1 MYVWKKSRYTVW
13 NYRYYYRIF
22 RRNERI
28 LLDDVRTARESYV
41 QDKSVN
47 GTKRGAQNRSMNYI
61 EAMEF
66 LEETKKYGSQLGLTS
81 IQNLME
87 ELGNV
92 QDEIPLVHIGGTNG
106 KGSVGAMLSQVL
118 TESGYKV
125 GRFCTPDVFVYE
137 DEFQMKGVNIEK
149 DRLAQLFTKVKKACD
164 KLTSQGKPHPTR
176 FEVETAAAFLWFYEE
191 KCDIALLEVGMGGE
205 TDATNLIKHPLV
217 SVLTSISMDHIRF
230 LGNSLGELAT
240 VKSGIIKPQVPVV
253 TIEQKPDAFI
263 QIEKKAKEMHAELVV
278 AKADQAQQIT
288 QKNGRYAFTWN
299 AFDAVQNEKANEKE
313 IIGCSDELL
322 QKTEEGIAENKTSQ
336 EMQINLSLCGAF
348 QVENAVCVLNVL
360 QILQKN
366 YPKIT
371 RESIQ
376 HGLAHTTWHG
386 RMEQLGAEP
395 DFYLDGAHNED
406 AVRKLRK
413 TLNEGFSDRRIVYIM
428 GVLADKDYE
437 KMIQMMFR
445 PGDHVYTV
453 TPQNPRALDGKELEK
468 QLLAQKI
475 AARYCENVQDA
486 VLYALRDAQKG
497 DMILAFGSLSYLR
510 NVREAY
516 EL

>member
-1 MYVWKKSRYTVW
+1 
-13 NYRYYYRIF
+13 
-22 RRNERI
+22 
-28 LLDDVRTARESYV
+28 
-41 QDKSVN
+41 
-47 GTKRGAQNRSMNYI
+47 MNYI

-81 IQNLME
+81 IRNLMA

-106 KGSVGAMLSQVL
+106 KGSLGAMLSQVL
-118 TESGYKV
+118 AESGYKV
-125 GRFCTPDVFVYE
+125 GRFCTPDVFAYE
-137 DEFQMKGVNIEK
+137 DEFQMNGINIEI
-149 DRLAQLFTKVKKACD
+149 DRLAQLFTKVKEACD
-164 KLTSQGKPHPTR
+164 KLIGQGKPHPTR

-191 KCDIALLEVGMGGE
+191 NCDIALLEVGMGGE
-205 TDATNLIKHPLV
+205 TDATNLIRQPLV

-230 LGNSLGELAT
+230 LGNSLSEIAT
-240 VKSGIIKPQVPVV
+240 AKSGIIKPQIPVV
-253 TIEQKPDAFI
+253 TMEQQPEAFA
-263 QIEKKAKEMHAELVV
+263 QIKKKAEAVDAELIV
-278 AKADQAQQIT
+278 ARADQAQHIT
-288 QKNGRYAFTWN
+288 QKNGRYAFAWN
-299 AFDAVQNEKANEKE
+299 VFEGVQNEKTDGTERTGGADR
-313 IIGCSDELL
+313 SSREL
-322 QKTEEGIAENKTSQ
+322 
-336 EMQINLSLCGAF
+336 QIDLSLCGAF

-360 QILQKN
+360 QILQKK

-371 RESIQ
+371 KATIQ

-386 RMEQLGAEP
+386 RLERLGTEP

-413 TLNEGFSDRRIVYIM
+413 TLEEGFSDRRIVYIM

-437 KMIQMMFR
+437 KMIRMMFR

-468 QLLAQKI
+468 QLLEQKI

-486 VLYALRDAQKG
+486 VLYALRDAQKD

-516 EL
+516 ESVMIALEQEKIDL

>member
-1 MYVWKKSRYTVW
+1 
-13 NYRYYYRIF
+13 
-22 RRNERI
+22 
-28 LLDDVRTARESYV
+28 
-41 QDKSVN
+41 
-47 GTKRGAQNRSMNYI
+47 MNYI

-81 IQNLME
+81 IQNLMA

-125 GRFCTPDVFVYE
+125 GRFCTPDVFAYE
-137 DEFQMKGVNIEK
+137 DEFQMNGVNIEK
-149 DRLAQLFTKVKKACD
+149 ERLAQLFSKVKEACD

-205 TDATNLIKHPLV
+205 TDATNLIKRPLA

-230 LGNSLGELAT
+230 LGNSLGEIAT
-240 VKSGIIKPQVPVV
+240 VKSGIIKSQVPVV
-253 TIEQKPDAFI
+253 TMEQKPEAYA
-263 QIEKKAKEMHAELVV
+263 QIEKKAKEMQTELIV
-278 AKADQAQQIT
+278 AKADQARQIT
-288 QKNGRYAFTWN
+288 QKNGRYVFEWN
-299 AFDAVQNEKANEKE
+299 VPDYVHKEKE
-313 IIGCSDELL
+313 AVECTEKIMLDKQDNEFRKMQ
-322 QKTEEGIAENKTSQ
+322 QK
-336 EMQINLSLCGAF
+336 MHINLSLCGAF
-348 QVENAVCVLNVL
+348 QVENAICVLNVL
-360 QILQKN
+360 QILQKK

-371 RESIQ
+371 KETIQ

-395 DFYLDGAHNED
+395 EFYLDGAHNED

-413 TLNEGFSDRRIVYIM
+413 TLDEGFSDRRIVYIM
-428 GVLADKDYE
+428 GVLADKDYK
-437 KMIQMMFR
+437 KMIQMMFQ

-453 TPQNPRALDGKELEK
+453 TPKNPRALDGKELER
-468 QLLAQKI
+468 QLLEQKI
-475 AARYCENVQDA
+475 DARYCENVQDA
-486 VLYALRDAQKG
+486 VLYALRDAQVG

-516 EL
+516 ENCK

>member
-1 MYVWKKSRYTVW
+1 MEKT
-13 NYRYYYRIF
+13 
-22 RRNERI
+22 
-28 LLDDVRTARESYV
+28 
-41 QDKSVN
+41 
-47 GTKRGAQNRSMNYI
+47 MNYI
-61 EAMEF
+61 EAMDF

-81 IQNLME
+81 IQNLMA

-92 QDEIPLVHIGGTNG
+92 QDEISLVHIGGTNG

-125 GRFCTPDVFVYE
+125 GRFCTPDVFAYE
-137 DEFQMKGVNIEK
+137 DEFQMNGINIEK
-149 DRLAQLFTKVKKACD
+149 DRLVQLFTKVKEACD

-176 FEVETAAAFLWFYEE
+176 FEVETAVAFLWFYEE
-191 KCDIALLEVGMGGE
+191 QCDIALLEVGMGGE
-205 TDATNLIKHPLV
+205 TDATNLIKRPLV

-230 LGNSLGELAT
+230 LGNSLGEIAR
-240 VKSGIIKPQVPVV
+240 VKSGIIKQQVPVV
-253 TIEQKPDAFI
+253 TMEQKPEAFA
-263 QIEKKAKEMHAELVV
+263 QIEKKAREMQSELIV
-278 AKADQAQQIT
+278 AKTDQAQKIT
-288 QKNGRYAFTWN
+288 QKNGRYGFVWKN
-299 AFDAVQNEKANEKE
+299 QQQ
-313 IIGCSDELL
+313 ELH
-322 QKTEEGIAENKTSQ
+322 
-336 EMQINLSLCGAF
+336 INLSLCGAF

-360 QILQKN
+360 QILQKK

-371 RESIQ
+371 KETIQ

-413 TLNEGFSDRRIVYIM
+413 TLDEGFSDRRIVYIM

-445 PGDHVYTV
+445 TGDQVYTV
-453 TPQNPRALDGKELEK
+453 TPQNPRALDGKELEN
-468 QLLAQKI
+468 QLLEQKI
-475 AARYCENVQDA
+475 DARYCENVQDA

-516 EL
+516 ENCK

>member
-1 MYVWKKSRYTVW
+1 
-13 NYRYYYRIF
+13 
-22 RRNERI
+22 
-28 LLDDVRTARESYV
+28 
-41 QDKSVN
+41 
-47 GTKRGAQNRSMNYI
+47 MNYI
-61 EAMEF
+61 EAMDF
-66 LEETKKYGSQLGLTS
+66 LEKTKKYGSQLGLTS
-81 IQNLME
+81 IQNLMA

-92 QDEIPLVHIGGTNG
+92 QDEISLVHIGGTNG

-125 GRFCTPDVFVYE
+125 GRFCTPDVFAYE
-137 DEFQMKGVNIEK
+137 DEFQMNGINIEK
-149 DRLAQLFTKVKKACD
+149 DRLVQLFTKVKEACD

-176 FEVETAAAFLWFYEE
+176 FEVETAVAFLWFYEE
-191 KCDIALLEVGMGGE
+191 QCDIALLEVGMGGE
-205 TDATNLIKHPLV
+205 TDATNLIKRPLV

-230 LGNSLGELAT
+230 LGNSLGEIAR
-240 VKSGIIKPQVPVV
+240 VKSGIIKQQVPVV
-253 TIEQKPDAFI
+253 TMEQKPEAFA
-263 QIEKKAKEMHAELVV
+263 QIEKKAREMQSELIV
-278 AKADQAQQIT
+278 AKTDQAQKIT
-288 QKNGRYAFTWN
+288 QKNGRYGFVWKN
-299 AFDAVQNEKANEKE
+299 QQQ
-313 IIGCSDELL
+313 ELH
-322 QKTEEGIAENKTSQ
+322 
-336 EMQINLSLCGAF
+336 INLSLCGAF

-360 QILQKN
+360 QILQKK

-371 RESIQ
+371 KETIQ

-413 TLNEGFSDRRIVYIM
+413 TLDEGFSDRRIVYIM

-445 PGDHVYTV
+445 TGDQVYTV
-453 TPQNPRALDGKELEK
+453 TPQNPRALDGKELEN
-468 QLLAQKI
+468 QLLEQKI
-475 AARYCENVQDA
+475 DARYCENVQDA

-516 EL
+516 ENCK

>member
-1 MYVWKKSRYTVW
+1 
-13 NYRYYYRIF
+13 
-22 RRNERI
+22 
-28 LLDDVRTARESYV
+28 
-41 QDKSVN
+41 
-47 GTKRGAQNRSMNYI
+47 MNYI

-81 IQNLME
+81 IRNLMA

-118 TESGYKV
+118 AESGYKV
-125 GRFCTPDVFVYE
+125 GRFCTPDVFAYE
-137 DEFQMKGVNIEK
+137 DEFQMNGINIEI
-149 DRLAQLFTKVKKACD
+149 DRLAQLFTKVKEACD
-164 KLTSQGKPHPTR
+164 KLIGQGKPHPTR

-191 KCDIALLEVGMGGE
+191 NCDIALLEVGMGGE
-205 TDATNLIKHPLV
+205 TDATNLIRQPLV

-230 LGNSLGELAT
+230 LGNSLSEIAT
-240 VKSGIIKPQVPVV
+240 AKSGIIKPQIPVV
-253 TIEQKPDAFI
+253 TMEQQPEAFA
-263 QIEKKAKEMHAELVV
+263 QIKKKAEAVDAELIV
-278 AKADQAQQIT
+278 ARADQAQHIT
-288 QKNGRYAFTWN
+288 QKNGRYAFAWN
-299 AFDAVQNEKANEKE
+299 VFEGVQNEKTDGTERTGGADR
-313 IIGCSDELL
+313 SSREL
-322 QKTEEGIAENKTSQ
+322 
-336 EMQINLSLCGAF
+336 QIDLSLCGAF

-360 QILQKN
+360 QILQKK

-371 RESIQ
+371 KATIQ

-386 RMEQLGAEP
+386 RLERLGTEP

-413 TLNEGFSDRRIVYIM
+413 TLEEGFSDRRIVYIM

-437 KMIQMMFR
+437 KMIRMMFR

-453 TPQNPRALDGKELEK
+453 TPQNLRALDGKELEK
-468 QLLAQKI
+468 QLLEQKI

-486 VLYALRDAQKG
+486 VLYALRDAQKD

-516 EL
+516 ESVMIALEQEKIDL

>member
-1 MYVWKKSRYTVW
+1 
-13 NYRYYYRIF
+13 
-22 RRNERI
+22 
-28 LLDDVRTARESYV
+28 
-41 QDKSVN
+41 
-47 GTKRGAQNRSMNYI
+47 MNYI

-81 IQNLME
+81 IQNLMA

-125 GRFCTPDVFVYE
+125 GRFCTPDVFAYE
-137 DEFQMKGVNIEK
+137 DEFQMNGVNIEK
-149 DRLAQLFTKVKKACD
+149 ERLAQLFSKVKEACD

-205 TDATNLIKHPLV
+205 TDATNLIKRPLA

-230 LGNSLGELAT
+230 LGNSLGEIAT
-240 VKSGIIKPQVPVV
+240 VKSGIIKSQVPVV
-253 TIEQKPDAFI
+253 TMEQKPEAYA
-263 QIEKKAKEMHAELVV
+263 QIEKKAKEMQTELIV
-278 AKADQAQQIT
+278 AKADQARQIT
-288 QKNGRYAFTWN
+288 QKNGRYVFEWN
-299 AFDAVQNEKANEKE
+299 VPDYVHKEKE
-313 IIGCSDELL
+313 AVECTEKIMLDKQDNEFRKMQ
-322 QKTEEGIAENKTSQ
+322 QK
-336 EMQINLSLCGAF
+336 MHINLSLCGAF
-348 QVENAVCVLNVL
+348 QVENAICVLNVL
-360 QILQKN
+360 QILQKK

-371 RESIQ
+371 KETIQ

-395 DFYLDGAHNED
+395 EFYLDGAHNED

-413 TLNEGFSDRRIVYIM
+413 TLDEGFSGRRIVYIM

-453 TPQNPRALDGKELEK
+453 TPKNPRALDGKELER
-468 QLLAQKI
+468 QLLEQKI
-475 AARYCENVQDA
+475 DARYCENVQDA
-486 VLYALRDAQKG
+486 VLYALRDAQVG

-516 EL
+516 ENCK

>member
-1 MYVWKKSRYTVW
+1 
-13 NYRYYYRIF
+13 
-22 RRNERI
+22 
-28 LLDDVRTARESYV
+28 
-41 QDKSVN
+41 
-47 GTKRGAQNRSMNYI
+47 MNYI

-81 IQNLME
+81 IRNLMA

-106 KGSVGAMLSQVL
+106 KGSVGAMLSQAL

-125 GRFCTPDVFVYE
+125 GRFCTPDVFAYE
-137 DEFQMKGVNIEK
+137 DEFQMNGINIEK
-149 DRLAQLFTKVKKACD
+149 DRLAQLFTKVKEACD

-176 FEVETAAAFLWFYEE
+176 FEVETAAAFSWFYEE
-191 KCDIALLEVGMGGE
+191 QCDIALLEVGMGGE
-205 TDATNLIKHPLV
+205 TDATNLIKQPLV
-217 SVLTSISMDHIRF
+217 SVLTSISVDHIRF
-230 LGNSLGELAT
+230 LGNSLGEIAT

-253 TIEQKPDAFI
+253 TMEQKPEAFV
-263 QIEKKAKEMHAELVV
+263 QIEKKAKEMQAELIV

-288 QKNGRYAFTWN
+288 QKNGRYVFGWN
-299 AFDAVQNEKANEKE
+299 VPDYVHNEKE
-313 IIGCSDELL
+313 AVECTEKILL
-322 QKTEEGIAENKTSQ
+322 DKQDNEFRKMQQK
-336 EMQINLSLCGAF
+336 MHINLSLCGTF

-360 QILQKN
+360 QILQKK

-371 RESIQ
+371 KETIQ

-413 TLNEGFSDRRIVYIM
+413 TLDEGFSDRRIVYIM

-437 KMIQMMFR
+437 KMIQMIFR

-468 QLLAQKI
+468 QLLEQKI
-475 AARYCENVQDA
+475 DARYCENVQDA

-516 EL
+516 ENCK

>member
-1 MYVWKKSRYTVW
+1 
-13 NYRYYYRIF
+13 
-22 RRNERI
+22 
-28 LLDDVRTARESYV
+28 
-41 QDKSVN
+41 
-47 GTKRGAQNRSMNYI
+47 MNYI

-81 IQNLME
+81 IQNLMA

-137 DEFQMKGVNIEK
+137 DEFQMNGVNIKK
-149 DRLAQLFTKVKKACD
+149 DRLAQLFSKVKEACD

-205 TDATNLIKHPLV
+205 TDATNLIKQPLV

-230 LGNSLGELAT
+230 LGNSLGEIAS
-240 VKSGIIKPQVPVV
+240 VKSGIIKSQVPVV
-253 TIEQKPDAFI
+253 TMEQKPEVFA
-263 QIEKKAKEMHAELVV
+263 QIEKKAREMQSELIV
-278 AKADQAQQIT
+278 AKTDQAQKMT
-288 QKNGRYAFTWN
+288 QKNGRYGFVWKN
-299 AFDAVQNEKANEKE
+299 QQQ
-313 IIGCSDELL
+313 EL
-322 QKTEEGIAENKTSQ
+322 
-336 EMQINLSLCGAF
+336 QINLSLCGAF

-360 QILQKN
+360 QILKKK

-371 RESIQ
+371 KETIQ
-376 HGLAHTTWHG
+376 HGLAHTIWHG
-386 RMEQLGAEP
+386 RMEQLGTEP

-413 TLNEGFSDRRIVYIM
+413 TLDEGFSDRRIVYIM

-437 KMIQMMFR
+437 KMIQMMFQ

-468 QLLAQKI
+468 QLLEQKI

-497 DMILAFGSLSYLR
+497 DMILAFGSLSYLK

-516 EL
+516 ENCK

>member
-1 MYVWKKSRYTVW
+1 
-13 NYRYYYRIF
+13 
-22 RRNERI
+22 
-28 LLDDVRTARESYV
+28 
-41 QDKSVN
+41 
-47 GTKRGAQNRSMNYI
+47 MNYI

-81 IQNLME
+81 IRNLMA

-125 GRFCTPDVFVYE
+125 GRFCTPDVFTYE
-137 DEFQMKGVNIEK
+137 DEFQMNGINIEK
-149 DRLAQLFTKVKKACD
+149 DRLAQLFTKVKEACD

-191 KCDIALLEVGMGGE
+191 NCEMALLEVGMGGA
-205 TDATNLIKHPLV
+205 TDATNLIKKPLV

-230 LGNSLGELAT
+230 LGNSLGEIAR

-253 TIEQKPDAFI
+253 TMEQKPEAFAR
-263 QIEKKAKEMHAELVV
+263 IEKRAKEMQAELIV

-288 QKNGRYAFTWN
+288 QKNGRYVFEWN
-299 AFDAVQNEKANEKE
+299 VPDYVHKEKE
-313 IIGCSDELL
+313 AVEC
-322 QKTEEGIAENKTSQ
+322 TEKIMLDKQDNEFRKMQQ
-336 EMQINLSLCGAF
+336 EIHINLSLCGAF
-348 QVENAVCVLNVL
+348 QVENAICVLNVL
-360 QILQKN
+360 QILQKK

-371 RESIQ
+371 KEIIQ

-413 TLNEGFSDRRIVYIM
+413 TLDEGFSDCRIVYIM

-453 TPQNPRALDGKELEK
+453 TPKNPRALDGKELEK
-468 QLLAQKI
+468 QLLEQKI
-475 AARYCENVQDA
+475 DARYCENVQDA
-486 VLYALRDAQKG
+486 VLYALRDAQAG

-516 EL
+516 ENCK

>member
-1 MYVWKKSRYTVW
+1 MEKT
-13 NYRYYYRIF
+13 
-22 RRNERI
+22 
-28 LLDDVRTARESYV
+28 
-41 QDKSVN
+41 
-47 GTKRGAQNRSMNYI
+47 MNYI
-61 EAMEF
+61 EAMDF

-81 IQNLME
+81 IRNLMA

-125 GRFCTPDVFVYE
+125 GRFCTPDVFAYE
-137 DEFQMKGVNIEK
+137 DEFQMNGINIEK
-149 DRLAQLFTKVKKACD
+149 DRLAQLFTKVKEACD

-191 KCDIALLEVGMGGE
+191 QCDIALLEVGMGGE
-205 TDATNLIKHPLV
+205 TDATNLIKRPFV

-230 LGNSLGELAT
+230 LGNSLGEIAT
-240 VKSGIIKPQVPVV
+240 VKSGIIKPQVPIV
-253 TIEQKPDAFI
+253 TMEQKPEAFAR
-263 QIEKKAKEMHAELVV
+263 IEKKAKEMQAELIV

-288 QKNGRYAFTWN
+288 QKNGRYVFEWN
-299 AFDAVQNEKANEKE
+299 VPDYVHKEKE
-313 IIGCSDELL
+313 AVEC
-322 QKTEEGIAENKTSQ
+322 TEKIMLDKQDNEFRKMQQ
-336 EMQINLSLCGAF
+336 EIHINLSLCGAF
-348 QVENAVCVLNVL
+348 QVENAICVLNVL
-360 QILQKN
+360 QILQKK

-371 RESIQ
+371 KETIQ

-413 TLNEGFSDRRIVYIM
+413 TLDEGFPDRRIVYIM

-453 TPQNPRALDGKELEK
+453 TPKNPRALDGKELEK
-468 QLLAQKI
+468 QLLEQKI
-475 AARYCENVQDA
+475 DARYCENVQDA
-486 VLYALRDAQKG
+486 VLYALRDAQAG

-516 EL
+516 ENCK